1 MSPRSIRCAVLNEID
16 CIVSSPVRLWRR
28 RTFRESGT
36 SHWLI
41 APLTSGE
48 RFMVGAFRFWKWC
61 RMTSRPALPSLHQR
75 LAPTGGAMLAVPLHD
90 YFRLISD
97 LCACTRHAGVAGTRT
112 LGSDEVVLLTLLHAG
127 TACGSRPESAPP
139 GDALLP
145 LLLVAGWA
153 VRRQLVAELN
163 LRLMSA
169 EDHRERALVLWKPA
183 GTLLPGPASGGRA
196 SQTLN

>member
-1 MSPRSIRCAVLNEID
+1 MSPRTIRCAVLAGID
-16 CIVSSPVRLWRR
+16 CIISRQARLWRR

-61 RMTSRPALPSLHQR
+61 RTTSRPALPSLHQR
-75 LAPTGGAMLAVPLHD
+75 LAPAGGAMLAVPLHD

-97 LCACTRHAGVAGTRT
+97 LCVCTRPAGVAGARI
-112 LGSDEVVLLTLLHAG
+112 LGSDEVALLTLLHAG
-127 TACGSRPESAPP
+127 TARGSRPEPAPP

-153 VRRQLVAELN
+153 VRRQLAAELG
-163 LRLMSA
+163 LRLVSA
-169 EDHRERALVLWKPA
+169 ADHRERALVLWKAA
-183 GTLLPGPASGGRA
+183 GMPLPGPVRGGWA